1 MTKFRKEPS
10 YMLTIEV
17 AEEIYRI
24 TRNMSENERSLVDQ
38 GIRAIGSVVLNIAEG
53 HGQIYTGKRINHF
66 NDAYASVMEVMAF
79 LDIAFKW
86 GFITKEEYQLNDLKL
101 QNISEMLKDLRDR
114 EIARAAEGE
123 KYTELIGRK

>member
-1 MTKFRKEPS
+1 MTQFKKEPS

-38 GIRAIGSVVLNIAEG
+38 GIRAICSVVLNIAEG
-53 HGQIYTGKRINHF
+53 YGQIYTGKRINHF
-66 NDAYASVMEVMAF
+66 NDAHASVMEVMAF

-86 GFITKEEYQLNDLKL
+86 GFITEEEYQLNDLRL

-123 KYTELIGRK
+123 KYTELIGKK

>member
-53 HGQIYTGKRINHF
+53 YGQIYTGKRINHF